1 MIDREK
7 RKRIM
12 ARSIALGH
20 CICNPKQ
27 TCPCALFK
35 DKNVCLC
42 AGERL
47 ADAPRDDAQTEH
59 VENAGCASK
68 LSQADL
74 KEALAG
80 LPEIRDPRVLV
91 GAASY
96 DDAGVYRIGPHSALV
111 QTVDVFTPNVDDP
124 YLFGQIAA
132 ANSVSDIYA
141 MGGRPI
147 TALSI
152 IGFPIETLSPA
163 VMNRILRGGV
173 DKMREAGVAVLG
185 GHSLKDAEVKFGFA
199 VTGLI
204 RPDRIVTNDR
214 ARPGDVLVLTKP
226 LGTGVVSFARQL
238 GRASAEALAAVGRS
252 MAALNK
258 AAAEV
263 MTQAGVVTAT
273 DVTGFGL
280 AGHLIETAVQSGVT
294 MEVEAEAM
302 PVFVEALDY
311 IRQGIASGAL
321 ERNREYAAAF
331 VEVGRDVSE
340 ELETLLYDPQTSG
353 GLLIAVPEK
362 KAARLLEKL
371 KKAGV
376 KDAVAIGRVVGR
388 SKGKIM
394 VQSKKG
400 SLPRRKTRLE
410 AKKTIPET
418 HAGSCC
424 PGGPP
429 AEHTG
434 KETHAHGFLEAGDSA
449 LNAKFEA
456 FLAAAQREG
465 AIPRRTKE
473 LIALALSVL
482 AKCGPC
488 VNAHLQKAKVLGITE
503 KEIAE
508 AVWLAVAFGGAP
520 VLAFYESLREA
531 S

>member
-1 MIDREK
+1 MIDRDK

-27 TCPCALFK
+27 TCPCPLFK

-47 ADAPRDDAQTEH
+47 ADAPHDVALTEL

-68 LSQADL
+68 ISQADL

-80 LPEIRDPRVLV
+80 LPQIRDPRVLV

-96 DDAGVYRIGPHSALV
+96 DDAGVYRLDARSALV

-124 YLFGQIAA
+124 YLFGQVAA

-163 VMNRILRGGV
+163 VMNRILRGGL
-173 DKMREAGVAVLG
+173 DKMREAGVVVIG
-185 GHSLKDAEVKFGFA
+185 GHSIKDDEVKFGFA

-226 LGTGVVSFARQL
+226 LGTGVLSFARQL
-238 GRASAEALAAVGRS
+238 GRASAEAMAAVSRS

-263 MTQAGVVTAT
+263 MVELGVVTAT

-280 AGHLIETAVQSGVT
+280 AGHLIEMAVQSGVT
-294 MEVEAEAM
+294 VEVEADRL
-302 PVFVEALDY
+302 PVFPEALDY
-311 IRQGIASGAL
+311 IRQGVMSGAL

-331 VEVGRDVSE
+331 IEVGRNVGE
-340 ELETLLYDPQTSG
+340 ELEGLLYDPQTSG

-362 KAARLLEKL
+362 KAARLLEQL
-371 KKAGV
+371 KKSRV
-376 KDAVAIGRVVGR
+376 KGAAAIGRVIAR

-394 VQSKKG
+394 VKSKKSIPSG
-400 SLPRRKTRLE
+400 RKPNWPKE
-410 AKKTIPET
+410 APVET

-429 AEHTG
+429 ADADAAEAHS
-434 KETHAHGFLEAGDSA
+434 HAPVKFGDAA
-449 LNAKFEA
+449 LKARFES
-456 FLAAAQREG
+456 FLAAAIGEG
-465 AIPRRTKE
+465 AVPLRTKE
-473 LIALALSVL
+473 LMAVSLSLL

-488 VNAHLQKAKVLGITE
+488 VTAHLEKARSLGVTE
-503 KEIAE
+503 DEIAE

-520 VLAFYESLREA
+520 VLMFYESLTENA
-531 S
+531 